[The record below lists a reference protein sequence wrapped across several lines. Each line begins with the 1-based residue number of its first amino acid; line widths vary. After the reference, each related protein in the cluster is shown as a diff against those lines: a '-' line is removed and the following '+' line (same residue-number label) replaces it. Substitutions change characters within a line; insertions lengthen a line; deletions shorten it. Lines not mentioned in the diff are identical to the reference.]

1 MAEQL
6 SLDKDYMALDS
17 FFKVRERLGFPP
29 ESSWVLGALQD
40 HHTLHTHISW

>member
-6 SLDKDYMALDS
+6 CLDKDYMALDS

-29 ESSWVLGALQD
+29 QSSWVLGALQD
-40 HHTLHTHISW
+40 HHTLHTHIW